1 MKSLLKFLS
10 YLKVYKAYC
19 MLNVFFNALSSIFS
33 LVSLTMIIP
42 FLGVL
47 FGTQERVVNPPEI
60 INSIE
65 SVKNLFYYQIS
76 HTIESSGSAKALI
89 LICSLILI
97 SFLFRNLF
105 RYLALYFM
113 VPIRNGVIND
123 IRVVINKKLLSVPI
137 KSIEKRKKGD
147 LLSRISNDLIEI
159 EWSIMS
165 TLEMLFKDPITII
178 IFLIALLTLSFKL
191 TLLVIIMFPIVG
203 FIIGYIGKQL
213 QKDSDKVQ
221 SQMGKIMSKVDETL
235 SGIRTI
241 KSLNISKH
249 IHSIFS
255 IESKKYS
262 QLMNSLLRKKDLSSP
277 MSEFLSTIVLVI
289 VLLIGGT
296 MVLNT
301 KSEILAQE
309 FIGFVLIFSQL
320 IPPAK
325 SLTSSFYSI
334 KKGNAASKRVFEIIN
349 LKDEDNTKN
358 SKKKI
363 KNFDYLEFKDVHFSH
378 DNNKVL
384 SGTSFRIN
392 KGENIAIV
400 GHSGSG
406 KTTICDLINRLY
418 NFDSGEIYINNEKL
432 SKYDISSVRE
442 FFGSV
447 DQVPF
452 LFNDTI
458 FNNIFLGNLNAKNS
472 DIIKA
477 AKDSYSYN
485 FIEKLPKKFNFNVGD
500 KGNNLSQ
507 GEKQRICIARNLIQ
521 NPEFL
526 ILDEATSSLDADS
539 AEYVN
544 MAIQN
549 IMKDRTCLIIT
560 HNLNTIQ
567 NCDKILILD
576 KGRIIDSGTH
586 NKLLK
591 NSEIYSNLFEK
602 FTKHQ

>member
-1 MKSLLKFLS
+1 
-10 YLKVYKAYC
+10 
-19 MLNVFFNALSSIFS
+19 
-33 LVSLTMIIP
+33 MIIP

-65 SVKNLFYYQIS
+65 SFKNLFYYQIS

-89 LICSLILI
+89 LICSVILI

-123 IRVVINKKLLSVPI
+123 IRVVINKKLLSIPI
-137 KSIEKRKKGD
+137 KSIKKRKKGD

-221 SQMGKIMSKVDETL
+221 NQMGKIMSKADETL

-255 IESKKYS
+255 IESKKYRK
-262 QLMNSLLRKKDLSSP
+262 LMNSLLRKKDLSSP

-349 LKDEDNTKN
+349 LKDEVNTKD
-358 SKKKI
+358 SRKKI

-384 SGTSFRIN
+384 NGTTFRIN

-400 GHSGSG
+400 GYSGSG

-418 NFDSGEIYINNEKL
+418 NFDSGEIYINKEKL
-432 SKYDISSVRE
+432 SEYEISSIRE

-458 FNNIFLGNLNAKNS
+458 FNNIFLGNLNGK
-472 DIIKA
+472 DIDVIKA

-485 FIEKLPKKFNFNVGD
+485 FIKKLPEKFNFNVGD

-507 GEKQRICIARNLIQ
+507 GEKQRICIARTLIQ

-539 AEYVN
+539 TEYVN
-544 MAIQN
+544 LAIQN

-560 HNLNTIQ
+560 HNLNTIK
-567 NCDKILILD
+567 NCDKILVLD
-576 KGRIIDSGTH
+576 KGKIVDSGTH
-586 NKLLK
+586 DKLLK

-602 FTKHQ
+602 FTKASV

>member
-1 MKSLLKFLS
+1 
-10 YLKVYKAYC
+10 
-19 MLNVFFNALSSIFS
+19 
-33 LVSLTMIIP
+33 MIIP

-65 SVKNLFYYQIS
+65 SFKNLFYYQIS
-76 HTIESSGSAKALI
+76 HTIQSSGSAKALI
-89 LICSLILI
+89 LICSVILI

-123 IRVVINKKLLSVPI
+123 IRVVINKKLLSIPI
-137 KSIEKRKKGD
+137 KSIKKRKKGD

-221 SQMGKIMSKVDETL
+221 NQMGKIMSKADETL

-255 IESKKYS
+255 IESKKYR

-349 LKDEDNTKN
+349 LKDEVNVKD

-384 SGTSFRIN
+384 NGTSFRIN

-400 GHSGSG
+400 GYSGSG

-418 NFDSGEIYINNEKL
+418 NFDSGEIYINKEKL
-432 SKYDISSVRE
+432 SKYEISSIRE

-458 FNNIFLGNLNAKNS
+458 FNNIFLGNLNAK
-472 DIIKA
+472 DIDVIKA

-485 FIEKLPKKFNFNVGD
+485 FIKKLPEKFNFNVGD

-507 GEKQRICIARNLIQ
+507 GEKQRICIARTLIQ

-539 AEYVN
+539 TEYVN
-544 MAIQN
+544 LAIQN

-560 HNLNTIQ
+560 HNLNTIK
-567 NCDKILILD
+567 NCDKILVLD
-576 KGRIIDSGTH
+576 KGKMVDSGTH
-586 NKLLK
+586 DKLLK

-602 FTKHQ
+602 FNKTSVK

>member
-1 MKSLLKFLS
+1 
-10 YLKVYKAYC
+10 
-19 MLNVFFNALSSIFS
+19 
-33 LVSLTMIIP
+33 MIIP

-65 SVKNLFYYQIS
+65 SFKNLFYYQIS

-89 LICSLILI
+89 LICSVILI

-123 IRVVINKKLLSVPI
+123 IRVVINKKLLSIPI
-137 KSIEKRKKGD
+137 KSIKKRKKGD

-221 SQMGKIMSKVDETL
+221 NQMGKIMSKADETL

-255 IESKKYS
+255 IESKKYR

-349 LKDEDNTKN
+349 LKDEVNAKD
-358 SKKKI
+358 SRKKI

-384 SGTSFRIN
+384 NGTSFRIN

-400 GHSGSG
+400 GYSGSG

-418 NFDSGEIYINNEKL
+418 NFDSGEIYINKEKL
-432 SKYDISSVRE
+432 SEYEISSIRE

-458 FNNIFLGNLNAKNS
+458 FNNIFLGNLNAKNN
-472 DIIKA
+472 DVIKA

-485 FIEKLPKKFNFNVGD
+485 FIKKLPEKFNFNVGD

-507 GEKQRICIARNLIQ
+507 GEKQRICIARTLIQ

-539 AEYVN
+539 TEYVN
-544 MAIQN
+544 LAIQN

-560 HNLNTIQ
+560 HNLNTIK

-576 KGRIIDSGTH
+576 KGKIVDSGTH
-586 NKLLK
+586 DKLLK

-602 FTKHQ
+602 FTKTSVK

>member
-1 MKSLLKFLS
+1 
-10 YLKVYKAYC
+10 
-19 MLNVFFNALSSIFS
+19 
-33 LVSLTMIIP
+33 MIIP

-65 SVKNLFYYQIS
+65 SFKNLFYYQIS

-89 LICSLILI
+89 LICSVILI

-123 IRVVINKKLLSVPI
+123 IRVVINKKLLSIPI
-137 KSIEKRKKGD
+137 KSIKKRKKGD

-221 SQMGKIMSKVDETL
+221 NQMGKIMSKADETL

-255 IESKKYS
+255 IESKKYR

-349 LKDEDNTKN
+349 LKDEVNTKD
-358 SKKKI
+358 SRKKI

-384 SGTSFRIN
+384 NGTSFRIN

-400 GHSGSG
+400 GYSGSG

-418 NFDSGEIYINNEKL
+418 NFDSGEIYINKEKL
-432 SKYDISSVRE
+432 SEYEISSIRE

-458 FNNIFLGNLNAKNS
+458 FNNIFLGNLNGK
-472 DIIKA
+472 DIDVIKA

-485 FIEKLPKKFNFNVGD
+485 FIKKLPEKFNFNVGD

-507 GEKQRICIARNLIQ
+507 GEKQRICIARTLIQ

-539 AEYVN
+539 TEYVN
-544 MAIQN
+544 LAIQN

-560 HNLNTIQ
+560 HNLNTIK

-576 KGRIIDSGTH
+576 KGKIVDSGTH
-586 NKLLK
+586 DKLLK

-602 FTKHQ
+602 FTKASV

>member
-1 MKSLLKFLS
+1 
-10 YLKVYKAYC
+10 
-19 MLNVFFNALSSIFS
+19 
-33 LVSLTMIIP
+33 MIIP

-65 SVKNLFYYQIS
+65 SFKNLFYYQIS

-89 LICSLILI
+89 LICSVILI
-97 SFLFRNLF
+97 SFLLRNLF

-123 IRVVINKKLLSVPI
+123 IRVVINKKLLSIPI
-137 KSIEKRKKGD
+137 KSIKKRKKGD

-178 IFLIALLTLSFKL
+178 VFLIALLSLSFKL

-221 SQMGKIMSKVDETL
+221 NQMGKIMSKADETL

-255 IESKKYS
+255 IESKKYRK
-262 QLMNSLLRKKDLSSP
+262 LMNSLLRKKDLSSP

-349 LKDEDNTKN
+349 LKDEVNAKD
-358 SKKKI
+358 SRKKI

-384 SGTSFRIN
+384 NGTSFRIN

-400 GHSGSG
+400 GYSGSG

-418 NFDSGEIYINNEKL
+418 NFDSGEIYINKEKL
-432 SKYDISSVRE
+432 SEYEISSIRE

-458 FNNIFLGNLNAKNS
+458 FNNIFLGNLNAK
-472 DIIKA
+472 DIDVIKA

-485 FIEKLPKKFNFNVGD
+485 FIKKLPEKFNFNVGD

-507 GEKQRICIARNLIQ
+507 GEKQRICIARTLIQ

-539 AEYVN
+539 TEYVN
-544 MAIQN
+544 LAIQN

-560 HNLNTIQ
+560 HNLNTIK

-576 KGRIIDSGTH
+576 KGKIVDSGTH
-586 NKLLK
+586 DKLLK

-602 FTKHQ
+602 FTKASV

>member
-1 MKSLLKFLS
+1 
-10 YLKVYKAYC
+10 
-19 MLNVFFNALSSIFS
+19 
-33 LVSLTMIIP
+33 MIIP

-65 SVKNLFYYQIS
+65 SFKNLFYYQIS

-89 LICSLILI
+89 LICSVILI

-137 KSIEKRKKGD
+137 KSIKKRKKGD

-221 SQMGKIMSKVDETL
+221 NQMGKIMSRADETL

-249 IHSIFS
+249 VHSIFS
-255 IESKKYS
+255 IESKKYR

-349 LKDEDNTKN
+349 LKDEVNVKD
-358 SKKKI
+358 SSKKI

-384 SGTSFRIN
+384 NGTSFRIN

-400 GHSGSG
+400 GYSGSG

-418 NFDSGEIYINNEKL
+418 NFDSGEIYINKEKL
-432 SKYDISSVRE
+432 SEYEISSIRE

-458 FNNIFLGNLNAKNS
+458 FNNIFLGNLNAK
-472 DIIKA
+472 DIDVIKA

-485 FIEKLPKKFNFNVGD
+485 FIKKLPEKFNFNVGD

-507 GEKQRICIARNLIQ
+507 GEKQRICIARTLIQ

-539 AEYVN
+539 TEYVN

-560 HNLNTIQ
+560 HNLNTIK

-576 KGRIIDSGTH
+576 KGKIVDSGTH
-586 NKLLK
+586 DKLLK

-602 FTKHQ
+602 FTKPSVK

>member
-1 MKSLLKFLS
+1 
-10 YLKVYKAYC
+10 
-19 MLNVFFNALSSIFS
+19 
-33 LVSLTMIIP
+33 MIIP

-65 SVKNLFYYQIS
+65 SFKNLFYYQIS

-89 LICSLILI
+89 LICSVILI

-123 IRVVINKKLLSVPI
+123 IRVVINKKLLSIPI
-137 KSIEKRKKGD
+137 KSIKKRKKGD

-221 SQMGKIMSKVDETL
+221 NQMGKIMSKADETL

-255 IESKKYS
+255 IESKKYR

-349 LKDEDNTKN
+349 LKDEVNAKD
-358 SKKKI
+358 SRKKI
-363 KNFDYLEFKDVHFSH
+363 KNFDYLEFKDVHFSN

-384 SGTSFRIN
+384 NGTSFRIN

-400 GHSGSG
+400 GYSGSG

-418 NFDSGEIYINNEKL
+418 NFDSGEIYINKEKL
-432 SKYDISSVRE
+432 SEYEISSIRE

-458 FNNIFLGNLNAKNS
+458 FNNIFLGNLNGK
-472 DIIKA
+472 DIDVIKA

-485 FIEKLPKKFNFNVGD
+485 FIKKLPEKFNFNVGD

-507 GEKQRICIARNLIQ
+507 GEKQRICIARTLIQ

-539 AEYVN
+539 TEYVN

-560 HNLNTIQ
+560 HNLNTIK

-576 KGRIIDSGTH
+576 KGKIVDSGTH
-586 NKLLK
+586 DKLLK

-602 FTKHQ
+602 FNKTSVK

>member
-1 MKSLLKFLS
+1 
-10 YLKVYKAYC
+10 
-19 MLNVFFNALSSIFS
+19 
-33 LVSLTMIIP
+33 
-42 FLGVL
+42 
-47 FGTQERVVNPPEI
+47 
-60 INSIE
+60 
-65 SVKNLFYYQIS
+65 
-76 HTIESSGSAKALI
+76 
-89 LICSLILI
+89 
-97 SFLFRNLF
+97 
-105 RYLALYFM
+105 
-113 VPIRNGVIND
+113 
-123 IRVVINKKLLSVPI
+123 
-137 KSIEKRKKGD
+137 
-147 LLSRISNDLIEI
+147 
-159 EWSIMS
+159 
-165 TLEMLFKDPITII
+165 MLFKDPITII

-203 FIIGYIGKQL
+203 FLIGYIGKQL
-213 QKDSDKVQ
+213 QKDSEKVQ
-221 SQMGKIMSKVDETL
+221 NQMGKIMSKADETL

-255 IESKKYS
+255 IESKKYR

-349 LKDEDNTKN
+349 LKDEVNVKD

-384 SGTSFRIN
+384 NGTSFRIN

-400 GHSGSG
+400 GYSGSG

-418 NFDSGEIYINNEKL
+418 NFDSGEIYINKEKL
-432 SKYDISSVRE
+432 SNYEISSIRE

-458 FNNIFLGNLNAKNS
+458 FNNIFLGNLNAKNN
-472 DIIKA
+472 DVIKA

-485 FIEKLPKKFNFNVGD
+485 FIKKLPEKFNFNVGT
-500 KGNNLSQ
+500 KETICLKE
-507 GEKQRICIARNLIQ
+507 EKQRICIARTLIQ

-539 AEYVN
+539 TEYVN
-544 MAIQN
+544 W
-549 IMKDRTCLIIT
+549 LF
-560 HNLNTIQ
+560 
-567 NCDKILILD
+567 KIL
-576 KGRIIDSGTH
+576 
-586 NKLLK
+586 
-591 NSEIYSNLFEK
+591 
-602 FTKHQ
+602 

>member
-1 MKSLLKFLS
+1 
-10 YLKVYKAYC
+10 
-19 MLNVFFNALSSIFS
+19 
-33 LVSLTMIIP
+33 MIIP

-76 HTIESSGSAKALI
+76 HTIESSGSGKALI
-89 LICSLILI
+89 LICSVILI

-123 IRVVINKKLLSVPI
+123 IRVVINKKLLSIPI
-137 KSIEKRKKGD
+137 KSIKKRKKGD

-221 SQMGKIMSKVDETL
+221 NQMGKIMSKADETL

-255 IESKKYS
+255 IESKKYRE
-262 QLMNSLLRKKDLSSP
+262 LMNSLLRKKDLSSP

-349 LKDEDNTKN
+349 LKDEVNVKD

-384 SGTSFRIN
+384 NGASFRIN

-400 GHSGSG
+400 GYSGSG

-418 NFDSGEIYINNEKL
+418 NFDSGEIYINKEKL
-432 SKYDISSVRE
+432 SKYEISSIRE

-458 FNNIFLGNLNAKNS
+458 FNNIFLGNLNAKNN
-472 DIIKA
+472 DVIKA

-485 FIEKLPKKFNFNVGD
+485 FIKKLPEKFNFNVGD

-507 GEKQRICIARNLIQ
+507 GEKQRICIARTLIK

-539 AEYVN
+539 TEFVN

-560 HNLNTIQ
+560 HNLNTIK

-576 KGRIIDSGTH
+576 KGRIVDSGTH
-586 NKLLK
+586 DKLLK

-602 FTKHQ
+602 FTKPSVK

>member
-1 MKSLLKFLS
+1 
-10 YLKVYKAYC
+10 
-19 MLNVFFNALSSIFS
+19 
-33 LVSLTMIIP
+33 MIIP

-65 SVKNLFYYQIS
+65 SFKNLFYYQIS

-89 LICSLILI
+89 LICSVILI

-123 IRVVINKKLLSVPI
+123 IRVVINKKLLSIPI
-137 KSIEKRKKGD
+137 KSIKKRKKGD

-178 IFLIALLTLSFKL
+178 VFLIALLSLSFKL

-221 SQMGKIMSKVDETL
+221 NQMGKIMSRADETL

-255 IESKKYS
+255 VESKKYR

-349 LKDEDNTKN
+349 LKDEVNVKD
-358 SKKKI
+358 SRKKI

-384 SGTSFRIN
+384 NGTSFRIN

-400 GHSGSG
+400 GYSGSG

-418 NFDSGEIYINNEKL
+418 NFDSGEIYINKEKL
-432 SKYDISSVRE
+432 SKYEISSIRE

-458 FNNIFLGNLNAKNS
+458 FNNIFLGNLNGK
-472 DIIKA
+472 DIDVIKA

-485 FIEKLPKKFNFNVGD
+485 FIKKLPGKFNFNVGD

-507 GEKQRICIARNLIQ
+507 GEKQRICIARTLIQ

-539 AEYVN
+539 TEYVN
-544 MAIQN
+544 LAIQN

-560 HNLNTIQ
+560 HNLNTIK

-576 KGRIIDSGTH
+576 KGKIVDSGTH
-586 NKLLK
+586 DKLLK

-602 FTKHQ
+602 FNKTSVK

>member
-1 MKSLLKFLS
+1 
-10 YLKVYKAYC
+10 
-19 MLNVFFNALSSIFS
+19 
-33 LVSLTMIIP
+33 MIIP

-47 FGTQERVVNPPEI
+47 FGTQERIVNPPEI

-89 LICSLILI
+89 LICLVILI

-123 IRVVINKKLLSVPI
+123 IRVVINKKLLSIPI

-213 QKDSDKVQ
+213 QKDSEKVQ
-221 SQMGKIMSKVDETL
+221 NQMGKIMSKADEIL

-249 IHSIFS
+249 IHSVFS
-255 IESKKYS
+255 NESKKYRH
-262 QLMNSLLRKKDLSSP
+262 LMNSLLRKKDLSSP

-349 LKDEDNTKN
+349 LKDEVQVKN

-363 KNFDYLEFKDVHFSH
+363 KNFNYLEFKDVHFSH
-378 DNNKVL
+378 ENNKVL
-384 SGTSFRIN
+384 NGISFRIN

-400 GHSGSG
+400 GYSGSG

-418 NFDSGEIYINNEKL
+418 NFDSGEIYINKERL

-458 FNNIFLGNLNAKNS
+458 FNNIFLGNLNAKNN
-472 DIIKA
+472 DVIKA

-485 FIEKLPKKFNFNVGD
+485 FIKKLTKEFNFNVGD

-507 GEKQRICIARNLIQ
+507 GEKQRICIARTLIQ

-539 AEYVN
+539 TEYVN

-560 HNLNTIQ
+560 HNLNTIK
-567 NCDKILILD
+567 NCDKIMILE
-576 KGRIIDSGTH
+576 KGRIVDSGTH

-591 NSEIYSNLFEK
+591 NSKIYSNLFEK
-602 FTKHQ
+602 FTNHQ

>member
-1 MKSLLKFLS
+1 
-10 YLKVYKAYC
+10 
-19 MLNVFFNALSSIFS
+19 
-33 LVSLTMIIP
+33 MIIP

-65 SVKNLFYYQIS
+65 SFKNLFYYQIS

-89 LICSLILI
+89 LICSVILI

-123 IRVVINKKLLSVPI
+123 IRVVINKKLLSIPI
-137 KSIEKRKKGD
+137 KSIKKRKKGD

-221 SQMGKIMSKVDETL
+221 NQMGKIMSKADETL

-255 IESKKYS
+255 IESKKYR

-349 LKDEDNTKN
+349 LKDEVNAKD
-358 SKKKI
+358 SRKKI

-384 SGTSFRIN
+384 NGTTFRIN

-400 GHSGSG
+400 GYSGSG

-418 NFDSGEIYINNEKL
+418 NFDSGEIYINKVKL
-432 SKYDISSVRE
+432 SEYEISSIRE

-458 FNNIFLGNLNAKNS
+458 FNNIFLGNLNAK
-472 DIIKA
+472 DIDVIKA

-485 FIEKLPKKFNFNVGD
+485 FIKKLPEKFNFNVGD

-507 GEKQRICIARNLIQ
+507 GEKQRICIARTLIQ

-539 AEYVN
+539 TEYVN
-544 MAIQN
+544 LAIQN

-560 HNLNTIQ
+560 HNLNTIK

-576 KGRIIDSGTH
+576 KGKIVDSGTH
-586 NKLLK
+586 DKLLK
-591 NSEIYSNLFEK
+591 NSGIYSNLFEK
-602 FTKHQ
+602 FTKPSVK

>member
-1 MKSLLKFLS
+1 
-10 YLKVYKAYC
+10 
-19 MLNVFFNALSSIFS
+19 
-33 LVSLTMIIP
+33 MIIP

-89 LICSLILI
+89 LICSVILI

-123 IRVVINKKLLSVPI
+123 IRVVINKKLLSIPI
-137 KSIEKRKKGD
+137 KSIKKRKKGD

-165 TLEMLFKDPITII
+165 TLEMLFKGPITII

-221 SQMGKIMSKVDETL
+221 NQMGKIMSKADETL

-255 IESKKYS
+255 IESKKYR

-349 LKDEDNTKN
+349 LKDEVNVKN

-384 SGTSFRIN
+384 NGTSFRIN

-400 GHSGSG
+400 GYSGSG

-418 NFDSGEIYINNEKL
+418 NFDSGEIYINKEKL
-432 SKYDISSVRE
+432 SKYEISSIRE

-458 FNNIFLGNLNAKNS
+458 FNNIFLGNLNAKDN
-472 DIIKA
+472 DVIKA

-485 FIEKLPKKFNFNVGD
+485 FIKKLPEKFNFNVGD

-507 GEKQRICIARNLIQ
+507 GEKQRICIARTLIQ

-539 AEYVN
+539 TEYVN
-544 MAIQN
+544 LAIQN

-560 HNLNTIQ
+560 HNLNTIK

-576 KGRIIDSGTH
+576 KGRIVDSGTH
-586 NKLLK
+586 DKLLK

-602 FTKHQ
+602 FTKTSVK

>member
-1 MKSLLKFLS
+1 
-10 YLKVYKAYC
+10 
-19 MLNVFFNALSSIFS
+19 
-33 LVSLTMIIP
+33 MIIP

-47 FGTQERVVNPPEI
+47 FGTQESVINPPEI

-89 LICSLILI
+89 LICLVILI
-97 SFLFRNLF
+97 CFLFRNLF

-123 IRVVINKKLLSVPI
+123 IRVVINKKLLSIPI
-137 KSIEKRKKGD
+137 KSIKTRKKGD

-178 IFLIALLTLSFKL
+178 IFLIALLALSFKL
-191 TLLVIIMFPIVG
+191 TLLVIIMFPVVG

-221 SQMGKIMSKVDETL
+221 NQMGKIMSKADETL

-255 IESKKYS
+255 IESKKYR

-289 VLLIGGT
+289 VLLIGGN

-349 LKDEDNTKN
+349 LKDEVNVKD

-363 KNFDYLEFKDVHFSH
+363 KNFNYLEFKDVHFSH

-384 SGTSFRIN
+384 NGTSFRIN

-400 GHSGSG
+400 GYSGSG

-418 NFDSGEIYINNEKL
+418 NFDSGEIYINKEKL
-432 SKYDISSVRE
+432 SKYEISSIRE

-458 FNNIFLGNLNAKNS
+458 FNNIFLGNLNAKNN
-472 DIIKA
+472 DVIKA

-485 FIEKLPKKFNFNVGD
+485 FIKKLPEKFNFNVGD

-507 GEKQRICIARNLIQ
+507 GEKQRICIARTLIQ

-539 AEYVN
+539 TEYIN
-544 MAIQN
+544 LAIQS
-549 IMKDRTCLIIT
+549 IMKGRTCLIIT
-560 HNLNTIQ
+560 HNLNTIK

-576 KGRIIDSGTH
+576 KGRIVDSGTH

-591 NSEIYSNLFEK
+591 NSEIYCNLFEK
-602 FTKHQ
+602 FTKTSVK

>member
-1 MKSLLKFLS
+1 
-10 YLKVYKAYC
+10 
-19 MLNVFFNALSSIFS
+19 
-33 LVSLTMIIP
+33 MIIP

-65 SVKNLFYYQIS
+65 SFKNLFYYQIS

-89 LICSLILI
+89 LICSVILI

-123 IRVVINKKLLSVPI
+123 IRVVINKKLLSIPI

-221 SQMGKIMSKVDETL
+221 NQMGKIMSKADETL

-255 IESKKYS
+255 IESKKYR

-349 LKDEDNTKN
+349 LKDEVNVKD
-358 SKKKI
+358 SRKKI

-384 SGTSFRIN
+384 NGTSFRIN

-400 GHSGSG
+400 GYSGSG

-418 NFDSGEIYINNEKL
+418 NFDL
-432 SKYDISSVRE
+432 S
-442 FFGSV
+442 
-447 DQVPF
+447 
-452 LFNDTI
+452 
-458 FNNIFLGNLNAKNS
+458 
-472 DIIKA
+472 
-477 AKDSYSYN
+477 
-485 FIEKLPKKFNFNVGD
+485 
-500 KGNNLSQ
+500 
-507 GEKQRICIARNLIQ
+507 LIH
-521 NPEFL
+521 
-526 ILDEATSSLDADS
+526 I
-539 AEYVN
+539 
-544 MAIQN
+544 
-549 IMKDRTCLIIT
+549 
-560 HNLNTIQ
+560 
-567 NCDKILILD
+567 
-576 KGRIIDSGTH
+576 
-586 NKLLK
+586 
-591 NSEIYSNLFEK
+591 
-602 FTKHQ
+602 

>member
-1 MKSLLKFLS
+1 MKSLLKFLN

-19 MLNVFFNALSSIFS
+19 ILNVCFNALSSVFS
-33 LVSLTMIIP
+33 LVSFTMIIP

-47 FGTQERVVNPPEI
+47 FGTQERIVNPPEI

-89 LICSLILI
+89 LICLVILI

-123 IRVVINKKLLSVPI
+123 IRVVINKKLLSIPI

-213 QKDSDKVQ
+213 QKDSEKVQ
-221 SQMGKIMSKVDETL
+221 NQMGKIMSKADEIL

-249 IHSIFS
+249 IHSVFS
-255 IESKKYS
+255 NESKKYRH
-262 QLMNSLLRKKDLSSP
+262 LMNSLLRKKDLSSP

-349 LKDEDNTKN
+349 LKDEVNVKN

-363 KNFDYLEFKDVHFSH
+363 KNFNYLEFKDVHFSH
-378 DNNKVL
+378 ENNKVL
-384 SGTSFRIN
+384 NGISFRIN

-400 GHSGSG
+400 GYSGSG

-418 NFDSGEIYINNEKL
+418 NFDSGEIYINKERL

-458 FNNIFLGNLNAKNS
+458 FNNIFLGNLNAKNN
-472 DIIKA
+472 DVIKA

-485 FIEKLPKKFNFNVGD
+485 FIKKLTKEFNFNVGD

-507 GEKQRICIARNLIQ
+507 GEKQRICIARTLIQ

-539 AEYVN
+539 TEYVN

-560 HNLNTIQ
+560 HNLNTIK
-567 NCDKILILD
+567 NCDKIMILE
-576 KGRIIDSGTH
+576 KGRIVDSGTH

-591 NSEIYSNLFEK
+591 NSKIYSNLFEK
-602 FTKHQ
+602 FTSHQ

>member
-1 MKSLLKFLS
+1 
-10 YLKVYKAYC
+10 
-19 MLNVFFNALSSIFS
+19 
-33 LVSLTMIIP
+33 MIIP

-65 SVKNLFYYQIS
+65 SFKNLFYYQIS

-89 LICSLILI
+89 LICSVILI

-123 IRVVINKKLLSVPI
+123 IRVVINKKLLSIPI
-137 KSIEKRKKGD
+137 KSIKKRKKGD

-221 SQMGKIMSKVDETL
+221 NQMGKIMSKADETL

-255 IESKKYS
+255 IESKKYK

-349 LKDEDNTKN
+349 LKDEVNIKD

-384 SGTSFRIN
+384 NGTSFRIN

-400 GHSGSG
+400 GYSGSG

-418 NFDSGEIYINNEKL
+418 NFDSGEIYINKEKL
-432 SKYDISSVRE
+432 SKYEISSIRE

-458 FNNIFLGNLNAKNS
+458 FNNIFLGNLNAKNN
-472 DIIKA
+472 DVIKA

-485 FIEKLPKKFNFNVGD
+485 FIKKLPEKFNFNVGD

-507 GEKQRICIARNLIQ
+507 GEKQRICIARTLIQ

-539 AEYVN
+539 TEYVN
-544 MAIQN
+544 LAIQN

-560 HNLNTIQ
+560 HNLNTIK

-576 KGRIIDSGTH
+576 KGKIVDSGTH
-586 NKLLK
+586 DKLLK

-602 FTKHQ
+602 FNKTSVK

>member
-123 IRVVINKKLLSVPI
+123 IRVVINKKLLSIPI

-349 LKDEDNTKN
+349 LKDEDNIKN

-432 SKYDISSVRE
+432 SKYDISSIRE

>member
-1 MKSLLKFLS
+1 
-10 YLKVYKAYC
+10 
-19 MLNVFFNALSSIFS
+19 
-33 LVSLTMIIP
+33 MIIP

-60 INSIE
+60 INSIK

-76 HTIESSGSAKALI
+76 HTIESSGSGKALI
-89 LICSLILI
+89 LICSVILI

-123 IRVVINKKLLSVPI
+123 IRVVINKKLLSIPI
-137 KSIEKRKKGD
+137 KSIKKRKKGD

-221 SQMGKIMSKVDETL
+221 NQMGKIMSKADETL

-255 IESKKYS
+255 IESKKYRE
-262 QLMNSLLRKKDLSSP
+262 LMNSLLRKKDLSSP

-349 LKDEDNTKN
+349 LKDEVNVKD

-384 SGTSFRIN
+384 NGASFRIN

-400 GHSGSG
+400 GYSGSG

-418 NFDSGEIYINNEKL
+418 NFDSGEIYINKEKL
-432 SKYDISSVRE
+432 SKYEISSIRE

-458 FNNIFLGNLNAKNS
+458 FNNIFLGNLNAK
-472 DIIKA
+472 DIDVIKA

-485 FIEKLPKKFNFNVGD
+485 FIKKLPEKFNFNVGD

-507 GEKQRICIARNLIQ
+507 GEKQRICIARTLIK

-539 AEYVN
+539 TEYVN

-560 HNLNTIQ
+560 HNLNTIK

-576 KGRIIDSGTH
+576 KGRIVDSGTH
-586 NKLLK
+586 DKLLK
-591 NSEIYSNLFEK
+591 NSGIYSNLFEK
-602 FTKHQ
+602 FTKPSVK

>member
-1 MKSLLKFLS
+1 
-10 YLKVYKAYC
+10 
-19 MLNVFFNALSSIFS
+19 
-33 LVSLTMIIP
+33 MIIP

-65 SVKNLFYYQIS
+65 SFKNLFYYQIS

-89 LICSLILI
+89 LICSVILI

-123 IRVVINKKLLSVPI
+123 IRVVINKKLLSIPI
-137 KSIEKRKKGD
+137 KSIKKRKKGD

-221 SQMGKIMSKVDETL
+221 NQMGKIMSKADETL

-255 IESKKYS
+255 IESKKYR

-349 LKDEDNTKN
+349 LKDEVNAKD
-358 SKKKI
+358 SRKKI

-384 SGTSFRIN
+384 NGTSFRIN

-400 GHSGSG
+400 GYSGSG

-418 NFDSGEIYINNEKL
+418 NFDSGEIYINKEKL
-432 SKYDISSVRE
+432 SEYEISSIRE

-447 DQVPF
+447 EQVPF

-458 FNNIFLGNLNAKNS
+458 FNNIFLGNLNAK
-472 DIIKA
+472 DIDVIKA

-485 FIEKLPKKFNFNVGD
+485 FIKKLPEKFNFNVGD

-507 GEKQRICIARNLIQ
+507 GEKQRICIARTLIQ

-539 AEYVN
+539 TEYVN

-560 HNLNTIQ
+560 HNLNTIK

-576 KGRIIDSGTH
+576 KGKIVDSGTH
-586 NKLLK
+586 DKLLN

-602 FTKHQ
+602 FTKPSV

>member
-1 MKSLLKFLS
+1 
-10 YLKVYKAYC
+10 
-19 MLNVFFNALSSIFS
+19 
-33 LVSLTMIIP
+33 MIIP

-47 FGTQERVVNPPEI
+47 FGTQERVVKPPEI

-89 LICSLILI
+89 LICLVILI

-123 IRVVINKKLLSVPI
+123 IRVVINKKLLSIPI

-213 QKDSDKVQ
+213 QKDSEKVQ
-221 SQMGKIMSKVDETL
+221 NQMGKIMSKADEIL

-255 IESKKYS
+255 NESKKYR

-349 LKDEDNTKN
+349 LKDEVNVKN

-363 KNFDYLEFKDVHFSH
+363 KNFNYLEFKDVHFSH
-378 DNNKVL
+378 ENNKVL
-384 SGTSFRIN
+384 NGISFKIN

-400 GHSGSG
+400 GYSGSG

-418 NFDSGEIYINNEKL
+418 NFDSGEVYINKERL

-458 FNNIFLGNLNAKNS
+458 FNNIFLGNLNAKNN
-472 DIIKA
+472 DVIKA

-485 FIEKLPKKFNFNVGD
+485 FIKKLPEEFYFNVGD

-507 GEKQRICIARNLIQ
+507 GEKQRICIARTLIQ

-539 AEYVN
+539 TEYVN

-560 HNLNTIQ
+560 HNLNTIK
-567 NCDKILILD
+567 NCDKILILE
-576 KGRIIDSGTH
+576 KGRIVDSGTH

-602 FTKHQ
+602 FTNHQ

>member
-1 MKSLLKFLS
+1 
-10 YLKVYKAYC
+10 
-19 MLNVFFNALSSIFS
+19 
-33 LVSLTMIIP
+33 MIIP

-65 SVKNLFYYQIS
+65 SFKNLFYYQIS

-89 LICSLILI
+89 LICSVILI

-123 IRVVINKKLLSVPI
+123 IRVVINKKLLSIPI
-137 KSIEKRKKGD
+137 KSIKKRKKGD

-221 SQMGKIMSKVDETL
+221 NQMGKIMSRADETL

-255 IESKKYS
+255 VESKKYR

-349 LKDEDNTKN
+349 LKDEVNAKD
-358 SKKKI
+358 SRKKI

-384 SGTSFRIN
+384 NGTSFRIN

-400 GHSGSG
+400 GYSGSG

-418 NFDSGEIYINNEKL
+418 NFDSGEIYINKEKL
-432 SKYDISSVRE
+432 SEYEISSIRE

-458 FNNIFLGNLNAKNS
+458 FNNIFLGNLNGK
-472 DIIKA
+472 DIDVIKA

-485 FIEKLPKKFNFNVGD
+485 FIKKLPEKFNFNVGD

-507 GEKQRICIARNLIQ
+507 GEKQRICIARTLIQ

-539 AEYVN
+539 TEYVN

-560 HNLNTIQ
+560 HNLNTIK

-576 KGRIIDSGTH
+576 KGKIVDSGTH
-586 NKLLK
+586 DKLLK

-602 FTKHQ
+602 FNKTSVK

>member
-1 MKSLLKFLS
+1 
-10 YLKVYKAYC
+10 
-19 MLNVFFNALSSIFS
+19 
-33 LVSLTMIIP
+33 MIIP

-65 SVKNLFYYQIS
+65 SFKNLFYYQIS

-89 LICSLILI
+89 LICSVILI

-123 IRVVINKKLLSVPI
+123 IRVVINKKLLSIPI
-137 KSIEKRKKGD
+137 KSIKKRKKGD

-221 SQMGKIMSKVDETL
+221 NQMGKIMSKADETL

-255 IESKKYS
+255 IESKKYR

-349 LKDEDNTKN
+349 LKDEVNAKD
-358 SKKKI
+358 SRKKI

-384 SGTSFRIN
+384 NGTSFRIN

-400 GHSGSG
+400 GYSGSG

-418 NFDSGEIYINNEKL
+418 NFDSGEIYINKEKL
-432 SKYDISSVRE
+432 SEYEISSIRE

-458 FNNIFLGNLNAKNS
+458 FNNIFLGNLNAK
-472 DIIKA
+472 DIDVIKA

-485 FIEKLPKKFNFNVGD
+485 FIKKLPEKFNFNVGD

-507 GEKQRICIARNLIQ
+507 GEKQRICIARTLIQ

-539 AEYVN
+539 TEYVN
-544 MAIQN
+544 LAIQN

-560 HNLNTIQ
+560 HNLNTIK

-576 KGRIIDSGTH
+576 KGKIVDSGTH
-586 NKLLK
+586 DKLLK

-602 FTKHQ
+602 FNKTSVK

>member
-1 MKSLLKFLS
+1 
-10 YLKVYKAYC
+10 
-19 MLNVFFNALSSIFS
+19 
-33 LVSLTMIIP
+33 MIIP

-65 SVKNLFYYQIS
+65 SFKNLFYYQIS

-89 LICSLILI
+89 LICSVILI

-123 IRVVINKKLLSVPI
+123 IRVVINKKLLSIPI
-137 KSIEKRKKGD
+137 KSIKKRKKGD

-221 SQMGKIMSKVDETL
+221 NQMGKIMSKADETL

-241 KSLNISKH
+241 KSLNISNH

-255 IESKKYS
+255 IESKKYR

-349 LKDEDNTKN
+349 LKDE
-358 SKKKI
+358 
-363 KNFDYLEFKDVHFSH
+363 V
-378 DNNKVL
+378 
-384 SGTSFRIN
+384 
-392 KGENIAIV
+392 
-400 GHSGSG
+400 
-406 KTTICDLINRLY
+406 
-418 NFDSGEIYINNEKL
+418 
-432 SKYDISSVRE
+432 
-442 FFGSV
+442 
-447 DQVPF
+447 
-452 LFNDTI
+452 
-458 FNNIFLGNLNAKNS
+458 NAK
-472 DIIKA
+472 D
-477 AKDSYSYN
+477 
-485 FIEKLPKKFNFNVGD
+485 
-500 KGNNLSQ
+500 
-507 GEKQRICIARNLIQ
+507 
-521 NPEFL
+521 
-526 ILDEATSSLDADS
+526 
-539 AEYVN
+539 
-544 MAIQN
+544 
-549 IMKDRTCLIIT
+549 
-560 HNLNTIQ
+560 
-567 NCDKILILD
+567 
-576 KGRIIDSGTH
+576 
-586 NKLLK
+586 
-591 NSEIYSNLFEK
+591 
-602 FTKHQ
+602 

>member
-1 MKSLLKFLS
+1 
-10 YLKVYKAYC
+10 
-19 MLNVFFNALSSIFS
+19 
-33 LVSLTMIIP
+33 MIIP

-65 SVKNLFYYQIS
+65 SFKNLFYYQIS

-89 LICSLILI
+89 LICSVILI

-123 IRVVINKKLLSVPI
+123 IRVVINKKLLSIPM
-137 KSIEKRKKGD
+137 KSIKKRKKGD

-221 SQMGKIMSKVDETL
+221 NQMGKIMSKADETL

-255 IESKKYS
+255 IESKKYRE
-262 QLMNSLLRKKDLSSP
+262 LMNSLLRKKDLSSP

-349 LKDEDNTKN
+349 LKDEVNVKD

-384 SGTSFRIN
+384 NGASFRIN

-400 GHSGSG
+400 GYSGSG

-418 NFDSGEIYINNEKL
+418 NFDSGEIYINKEKL
-432 SKYDISSVRE
+432 SKYEISSIRE

-458 FNNIFLGNLNAKNS
+458 FNNIFLGNLNAKNN
-472 DIIKA
+472 DVIKA

-485 FIEKLPKKFNFNVGD
+485 FIKKLPEKFNFNVGD

-507 GEKQRICIARNLIQ
+507 GEKQRICIARTLIK

-539 AEYVN
+539 TEYVN

-560 HNLNTIQ
+560 HNLNTIK

-576 KGRIIDSGTH
+576 KGRIVDSGTH
-586 NKLLK
+586 DKLLK
-591 NSEIYSNLFEK
+591 NSGIYSNLFEK
-602 FTKHQ
+602 FTKPSVK

>member
-1 MKSLLKFLS
+1 
-10 YLKVYKAYC
+10 
-19 MLNVFFNALSSIFS
+19 
-33 LVSLTMIIP
+33 MIIP

-65 SVKNLFYYQIS
+65 SFKNLFYYQIS

-89 LICSLILI
+89 LICSVILI
-97 SFLFRNLF
+97 SFLLRNLF

-123 IRVVINKKLLSVPI
+123 IRVVINKKLLSIPI
-137 KSIEKRKKGD
+137 KSIKKRKKGD

-221 SQMGKIMSKVDETL
+221 NQMGKIMSKADETL

-255 IESKKYS
+255 IESKKYR

-349 LKDEDNTKN
+349 LKDEVNAKD
-358 SKKKI
+358 SRKKI

-384 SGTSFRIN
+384 NGTSFRIN

-400 GHSGSG
+400 GYSGSG

-418 NFDSGEIYINNEKL
+418 NFDSGEIYINKEKL
-432 SKYDISSVRE
+432 SEYEISSIRE

-458 FNNIFLGNLNAKNS
+458 FNNIFLGNLNAK
-472 DIIKA
+472 DIDVIKA

-485 FIEKLPKKFNFNVGD
+485 FIKKLPEKFNFNVGD

-507 GEKQRICIARNLIQ
+507 GEKQRICIARTLIQ

-539 AEYVN
+539 TEYVN
-544 MAIQN
+544 LAIQN

-560 HNLNTIQ
+560 HNLNTIK

-576 KGRIIDSGTH
+576 KGKIVDSGTH
-586 NKLLK
+586 DKLLK

-602 FTKHQ
+602 FTKASV

>member
-1 MKSLLKFLS
+1 MKFLS

-123 IRVVINKKLLSVPI
+123 IRVVINKKLLSIPI

-349 LKDEDNTKN
+349 LKDEDNIKN

-432 SKYDISSVRE
+432 SKYDISSIRE

>member
-1 MKSLLKFLS
+1 
-10 YLKVYKAYC
+10 
-19 MLNVFFNALSSIFS
+19 
-33 LVSLTMIIP
+33 MIIP

-65 SVKNLFYYQIS
+65 SFKNLFYYQIS

-89 LICSLILI
+89 LICSVILI

-123 IRVVINKKLLSVPI
+123 IRVVINKKLLSIPI
-137 KSIEKRKKGD
+137 KSIKKRKKGD

-221 SQMGKIMSKVDETL
+221 NQMGKIMSKADETL

-255 IESKKYS
+255 IESKKYR

-349 LKDEDNTKN
+349 LKDEVNDKD
-358 SKKKI
+358 SSKKI

-384 SGTSFRIN
+384 NGTSFRIN

-400 GHSGSG
+400 GYSGSG

-418 NFDSGEIYINNEKL
+418 NFDSGEIYINKEKL
-432 SKYDISSVRE
+432 SEYEISSIRE

-458 FNNIFLGNLNAKNS
+458 FNNIFLGNLNGK
-472 DIIKA
+472 DIDVIKA

-485 FIEKLPKKFNFNVGD
+485 FIKKLPEKFNFNVGD

-507 GEKQRICIARNLIQ
+507 GEKQRICIARTLIQ

-539 AEYVN
+539 TEYVN

-549 IMKDRTCLIIT
+549 IMKGRTCLIIT
-560 HNLNTIQ
+560 HNLNTIKS
-567 NCDKILILD
+567 CDKILILD
-576 KGRIIDSGTH
+576 KGKIVDSGTH
-586 NKLLK
+586 DKLLK
-591 NSEIYSNLFEK
+591 NSEIYSNLLK
-602 FTKHQ
+602 SLLNHQ

>member
-1 MKSLLKFLS
+1 
-10 YLKVYKAYC
+10 
-19 MLNVFFNALSSIFS
+19 
-33 LVSLTMIIP
+33 MIIP

-65 SVKNLFYYQIS
+65 SFKNLFYYQIS

-89 LICSLILI
+89 LICSVILI

-123 IRVVINKKLLSVPI
+123 IRVVINKKLLSIPI
-137 KSIEKRKKGD
+137 KSIKKRKKGD

-178 IFLIALLTLSFKL
+178 VFLIALLTLSFKL

-221 SQMGKIMSKVDETL
+221 NQMGKIMSKADETL

-255 IESKKYS
+255 IESKKYR

-349 LKDEDNTKN
+349 LKDEVNAKD
-358 SKKKI
+358 SRKKI

-384 SGTSFRIN
+384 NGTSFRIN

-400 GHSGSG
+400 GYSGSG

-418 NFDSGEIYINNEKL
+418 NFDSGEIYINKEKL
-432 SKYDISSVRE
+432 SEYEISSIRE

-447 DQVPF
+447 EQVPF

-458 FNNIFLGNLNAKNS
+458 FNNIFLGNLNAK
-472 DIIKA
+472 DIDVIKA

-485 FIEKLPKKFNFNVGD
+485 FIKKLPEKFNFNVGD

-507 GEKQRICIARNLIQ
+507 GEKQRICIARTLIQ

-539 AEYVN
+539 TEYVN
-544 MAIQN
+544 LAIQN

-560 HNLNTIQ
+560 HNLNTIK

-576 KGRIIDSGTH
+576 KGKIVDSGTH
-586 NKLLK
+586 DKLLK
-591 NSEIYSNLFEK
+591 HSEIYSNLFEK
-602 FTKHQ
+602 FTKPSVK

>member
-1 MKSLLKFLS
+1 
-10 YLKVYKAYC
+10 
-19 MLNVFFNALSSIFS
+19 
-33 LVSLTMIIP
+33 MIIP

-47 FGTQERVVNPPEI
+47 FGTQERIVNPPEI

-89 LICSLILI
+89 LICLVILI

-123 IRVVINKKLLSVPI
+123 IRVVINKKLLSIPI

-213 QKDSDKVQ
+213 QKDSEKVQ
-221 SQMGKIMSKVDETL
+221 NQMGKIMSKADEIL

-249 IHSIFS
+249 IHSVFS
-255 IESKKYS
+255 NESKKYRH
-262 QLMNSLLRKKDLSSP
+262 LMNSLLRKKDLSSP

-349 LKDEDNTKN
+349 LKDEVNVKN

-363 KNFDYLEFKDVHFSH
+363 KNFNYLEFKDVHFSYE
-378 DNNKVL
+378 NNKVL
-384 SGTSFRIN
+384 NGISFRIN

-400 GHSGSG
+400 GYSGSG

-418 NFDSGEIYINNEKL
+418 NFDSGGIYINKERL

-458 FNNIFLGNLNAKNS
+458 FNNIFLGNLNAKNN
-472 DIIKA
+472 DVIKA

-485 FIEKLPKKFNFNVGD
+485 FIKKLPKEFNFNVGD

-507 GEKQRICIARNLIQ
+507 GEKQRICIARTLIQ

-539 AEYVN
+539 TEYVN

-560 HNLNTIQ
+560 HNLNTIK
-567 NCDKILILD
+567 NCDKIMILE
-576 KGRIIDSGTH
+576 KGRIVGSGTH

-591 NSEIYSNLFEK
+591 NSKIYSNLFEK
-602 FTKHQ
+602 FTNHQ